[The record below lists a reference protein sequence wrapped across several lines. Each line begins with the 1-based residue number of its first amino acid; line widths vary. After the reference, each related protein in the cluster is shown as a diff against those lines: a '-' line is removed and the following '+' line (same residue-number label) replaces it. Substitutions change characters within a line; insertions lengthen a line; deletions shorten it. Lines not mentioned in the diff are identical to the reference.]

1 MHHHQECGVGQ
12 LHLVELHG
20 VVGRLVGWLV
30 ATVVHCRCL
39 SATQPP
45 DQCIHLYTNVR
56 RNGSNL
62 RITSCSEVENKLCD
76 SVDLEDPTGDF
87 IFDCKSDFTCHHLEG
102 LFQCTNPYQPG
113 VPMYQQKVQENIS
126 ISFLDLTSILHE
138 GGWLLQEPNQHVRVR
153 DGGVGGESQLPGQGR
168 LSGDTGGPDQ

>member
-1 MHHHQECGVGQ
+1 MHHHQECRVGQ

-62 RITSCSEVENKLCD
+62 RITGCSEVENKLCD
-76 SVDLEDPTGDF
+76 SIDLEDPTGDF

-113 VPMYQQKVQENIS
+113 VPMYQQKVPENIS
-126 ISFLDLTSILHE
+126 ISQPRFDVDSVCRREAPART
-138 GGWLLQEPNQHVRVR
+138 
-153 DGGVGGESQLPGQGR
+153 
-168 LSGDTGGPDQ
+168 